1 MGCARTSLGTAR
13 LKKKYPLVRN
23 IPKTVYATDVN
34 AEVENL
40 LLEISNS
47 DVLTVTFGTP
57 FSGIPNIVASFISSS
72 PVGAVNVF
80 VETASKTGAI
90 IRTSAP
96 ATGLISVQAM
106 YIESCQV
113 QDYT

>member
-1 MGCARTSLGTAR
+1 MGCAKISLGTAR

-23 IPKTVYATDVN
+23 IPKNAYVTDTN

-40 LLEISNS
+40 LLEISNV
-47 DVLTVTFGTP
+47 DVINVTFNTP
-57 FSGIPNIVASFISSS
+57 FSGIPNVVASFISTS

-80 VETASKTGAI
+80 VETASKIGAT

-96 ATGLISVQAM
+96 VTGFISVQAM
-106 YIESCQV
+106 YIESCPI